1 MERREFIAA
10 MIAAP
15 VATTI
20 AAADRHTM
28 RPPGARCPK
37 CGGPVVD
44 MGNYKVCKET
54 HDNFWKPDGHP
65 DGPFCE
71 WWEGDDD
78 VVSQNARQMG
88 MRGLNQ
94 AINDLYRK
102 MKAQA

>member
-20 AAADRHTM
+20 AAGAPPAPALGPWEFYRPSLRLSDKELSEALSAAYDRHDFQ
-28 RPPGARCPK
+28 PPNSKA
-37 CGGPVVD
+37 
-44 MGNYKVCKET
+44 
-54 HDNFWKPDGHP
+54 
-65 DGPFCE
+65 
-71 WWEGDDD
+71 
-78 VVSQNARQMG
+78 
-88 MRGLNQ
+88 LNQ